1 MKPKTYFTP
10 QRITRIALLA
20 AISTLLFLIPGIP
33 IVAFYKLDL
42 SNIPVLLGG
51 FSMGP
56 LAGLIILGIK
66 SLIGA
71 FVSSLT
77 AGVGELADFLIGASL
92 MLPAVFI
99 YRKNKSRKS
108 ALTGMAVGTLAM
120 IVSGVLLN
128 AVLLIPAYAAAFG
141 LQVKDILD
149 MVTKILP
156 SLDTMWEI
164 LLWVTAP
171 FNLLKGIVLSAV
183 TFLLYRHL
191 SPLLHGRGVRS

>member
-1 MKPKTYFTP
+1 METKGYFTP

-20 AISTLLFLIPGIP
+20 AISAVLFLIPGIP

-66 SLIGA
+66 SAIG
-71 FVSSLT
+71 VTNSLT
-77 AGVGELADFLIGASL
+77 GGVGELADFLVGASL
-92 MLPAVFI
+92 MLPAVII
-99 YRKNKSRKS
+99 YRKNKNRKT
-108 ALTGMAVGTLAM
+108 ALTGMAVGTAAM
-120 IVSGVLLN
+120 IITGVLLN

-141 LQVKDILD
+141 LKIEDILA
-149 MVTKILP
+149 MVTQIFP
-156 SLDTMWEI
+156 SLDTMWEV

-171 FNLLKGIVLSAV
+171 FNLLKGVVLSAV
-183 TFLLYRHL
+183 TFVLYRRL
-191 SPLLHGRGVRS
+191 SPLLHGRVAR